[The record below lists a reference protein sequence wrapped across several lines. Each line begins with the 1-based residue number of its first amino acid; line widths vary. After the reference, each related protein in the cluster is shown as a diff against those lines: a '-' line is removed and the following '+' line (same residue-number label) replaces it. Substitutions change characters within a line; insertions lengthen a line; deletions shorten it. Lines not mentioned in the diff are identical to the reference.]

1 MTDRYNAL
9 TIILESDIR
18 DDDAQPLIEAIKQL
32 RGVLSVEPH
41 LATPEEAIAEARVR
55 SELGKELLAVIWP
68 NVYGKKEQA

>member
-32 RGVLSVEPH
+32 RGVLSVEPY